1 MFPRQST
8 KHTNTSQE
16 YKSKDLSSVLEQNF
30 EQKINKARLNLI
42 SMMILALC
50 KVKTVNYM
58 SLANVFDSSA
68 NTESSLRRIQRFM
81 ADFDLPMK
89 LVSSFIFGILPEK
102 KNLVLVMDRTNWNCE
117 AHHEL
122 LKEIKNL

>member
-1 MFPRQST
+1 MFPRRST

-58 SLANVFDSSA
+58 ALANVFDSYA

-122 LKEIKNL
+122 LRNIKNL